1 MSSVIQKEPEAQG
14 PDLDPHLQAHLC
26 EPQPHH
32 HHHQQQQV
40 KRQRVGAGPGSN
52 GIGTLGILGG
62 GMPNGGARGD
72 TSVHTGGHTGG
83 QRAGGS
89 SGAQCNHDG
98 CMKQAR
104 RPTRFCVRHGG
115 GRRCIV
121 LDCPKAA
128 AGQTNK
134 CVAHGGGKRCQ
145 APGCTK
151 ASQCAAG
158 LCKAHGGGRRCCE
171 PGCRKSAQG
180 RTGMCRAHAVARKQA
195 DRDRSGNHL
204 DPSSAAG
211 KASSLRGGVPGGGG
225 DHGFNP
231 LGDAPGVAS
240 AFHGVST
247 NGGGTH
253 TTNPVGGGGGR
264 STTATDPAPPGA
276 ACLELFESKV
286 PCKYALDLEG
296 RIAWVSDSFTETFGF
311 SVAEMKGE
319 DLWAGLHHDDRSRI
333 MSMLEAQ
340 CADVDSARGVANM
353 LVGIDATGRKQP
365 PRDIPQLEYRRKH
378 KNGHYVPARNRGN
391 CVVHDGHIILE
402 EHALEFEMRLT
413 AAAASAGGVAG
424 HGGGGAPRAGRTSER
439 RQAGMSTDDLPRNFG
454 SGATPL
460 NSPGSSNSGS
470 SGSNGK
476 YQESE
481 KDTAAFEHDPLTLSP
496 SSEAEAPMSTPPP
509 AELLPPTLYCGE
521 DAAIGNR
528 TPIRMSP
535 ASIETGNMPAPVAQQ
550 AHASMGKDTGSISHL
565 LHPSASQGRG
575 HAMDG
580 YGHQQQAWPMNYNA
594 IPALV

>member
-1 MSSVIQKEPEAQG
+1 MQAHQVVQALHAQQHAIEARSRAQH
-14 PDLDPHLQAHLC
+14 LATQLAAVYQFQQQQQQQQQQQSQQMQDPHLQAHLC

-264 STTATDPAPPGA
+264 STTATDPAPGA
-276 ACLELFESKV
+276 RAVSAMGGARTVSATVCQGHTTAGASCATCSSDGSDARRAKMCV
-286 PCKYALDLEG
+286 G
-296 RIAWVSDSFTETFGF
+296 RPMG
-311 SVAEMKGE
+311 
-319 DLWAGLHHDDRSRI
+319 
-333 MSMLEAQ
+333 
-340 CADVDSARGVANM
+340 
-353 LVGIDATGRKQP
+353 
-365 PRDIPQLEYRRKH
+365 
-378 KNGHYVPARNRGN
+378 RGN
-391 CVVHDGHIILE
+391 E
-402 EHALEFEMRLT
+402 ANEATT
-413 AAAASAGGVAG
+413 A
-424 HGGGGAPRAGRTSER
+424 
-439 RQAGMSTDDLPRNFG
+439 N
-454 SGATPL
+454 
-460 NSPGSSNSGS
+460 
-470 SGSNGK
+470 
-476 YQESE
+476 
-481 KDTAAFEHDPLTLSP
+481 
-496 SSEAEAPMSTPPP
+496 EAEYEVEPKFSKKKK
-509 AELLPPTLYCGE
+509 E
-521 DAAIGNR
+521 D
-528 TPIRMSP
+528 PDMP
-535 ASIETGNMPAPVAQQ
+535 KTGLSV
-550 AHASMGKDTGSISHL
+550 
-565 LHPSASQGRG
+565 
-575 HAMDG
+575 
-580 YGHQQQAWPMNYNA
+580 
-594 IPALV
+594 